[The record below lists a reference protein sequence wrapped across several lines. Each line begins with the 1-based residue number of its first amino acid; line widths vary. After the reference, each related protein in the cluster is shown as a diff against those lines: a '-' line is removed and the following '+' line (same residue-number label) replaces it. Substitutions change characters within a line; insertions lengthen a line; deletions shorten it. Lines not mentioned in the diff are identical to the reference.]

1 MKEIKIFCAVVETG
15 FIVERKTDE
24 NEIKVFGIVIWD
36 SGFEK
41 SKDPQRISI
50 YSLKD
55 CKNVL
60 KVHKYTMC
68 EFWPINTSIR
78 INNHCDKS
86 ETPHPEDIIRK
97 HIAHA
102 EKRKLKWHNSEHFTY
117 WCRYAQVDLTRSKHL
132 KPVWNKLSEGSNVES
147 KANSYGWKEKIRR
160 YINGKGNVDV
170 YK

>member
-117 WCRYAQVDLTRSKHL
+117 WCRYAQVDLTRSKHTSENVKGINFGLYSGFAIL
-132 KPVWNKLSEGSNVES
+132 KRL
-147 KANSYGWKEKIRR
+147 RR
-160 YINGKGNVDV
+160 SSQK
-170 YK
+170 

>member
-1 MKEIKIFCAVVETG
+1 MLSLKIHVYIYIFIKKKIKQKFTHSYLECLSVFTCSYSYIIVVQYSNPYPY
-15 FIVERKTDE
+15 F
-24 NEIKVFGIVIWD
+24 
-36 SGFEK
+36 SEK

-117 WCRYAQVDLTRSKHL
+117 WCRYAQVDLTRSKH
-132 KPVWNKLSEGSNVES
+132 VS
-147 KANSYGWKEKIRR
+147 IR
-160 YINGKGNVDV
+160 
-170 YK
+170 